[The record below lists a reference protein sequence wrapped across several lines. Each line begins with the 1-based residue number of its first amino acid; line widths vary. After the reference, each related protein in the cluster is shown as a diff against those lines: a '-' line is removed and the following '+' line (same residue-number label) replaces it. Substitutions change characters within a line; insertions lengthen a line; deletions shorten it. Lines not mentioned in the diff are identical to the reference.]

1 MTYQDFLNIPIEII
15 KRDQKYI
22 KYLKE
27 IELHYE
33 TELNVANAEQDR
45 ITLDEYS
52 SLLNDT
58 RNNIEYFLNLSNNLN
73 QEPNQ

>member
-58 RNNIEYFLNLSNNLN
+58 RNNIEYFLNLSNNPN
-73 QEPNQ
+73 QEQNK

>member
-33 TELNVANAEQDR
+33 TELTVANAEQDR

-58 RNNIEYFLNLSNNLN
+58 RNNIEYFLNLSNNPN
-73 QEPNQ
+73 QELNK